1 MENVNLDEYLNI
13 YYNGIDYFNNSI
25 FVLQSLYVGTIQMNA
40 LGLISNKK
48 RESIHIFINNS
59 VYNITTTVD
68 NIVDLYSDFFDEIE
82 IEGFAKFDDYGI
94 DFKKLISDLETLEGL
109 LLDTHEQ
116 LIEIMT
122 EIIAIT
128 ITCSLDNRDKAIV
141 FNNGITNIYNEYL
154 EKFGELR

>member
-59 VYNITTTVD
+59 VYNMTTTVD

-128 ITCSLDNRDKAIV
+128 ITCSLDNRDKATV

>member
-59 VYNITTTVD
+59 VYNMTTTID
-68 NIVDLYSDFFDEIE
+68 NTVDLYSDFFDEIE

-128 ITCSLDNRDKAIV
+128 ITCSLDNRDKATV